1 MLKVQ
6 TFLNKRAF
14 SCNVYVCSDEQG
26 SFIVDPGYFD
36 SEIEEY
42 LKTVAPLQF
51 VLQTHC
57 HFDHILGLNLL
68 AQKYP
73 GLEIYCHKNE
83 IDLALDY
90 NKNGSLMTGCAFL
103 PEVNFKPIEE
113 GVADICGRQIR
124 VIFTPGH
131 TAGSC
136 MYYFE
141 KDKLVFTGDTLI
153 ESSIGRTDL
162 PTGSDAELLKSL
174 AKIRKID
181 FSDDTE
187 FLFGHGVPFSYKELL
202 QYNQFL

>member
-1 MLKVQ
+1 MLKIQ
-6 TFLNKRAF
+6 TFLNRKAF

-73 GLEIYCHKNE
+73 DLEIYCHKNE

-103 PEVNFKPIEE
+103 PEVNFKPLEE

-124 VIFTPGH
+124 VIYTPGH

-162 PTGSDAELLKSL
+162 PTGSEAELLKSL

>member
-1 MLKVQ
+1 MLKIK
-6 TFLNKRAF
+6 TFVNRRAF
-14 SCNVYVCSDEQG
+14 SCNVFVCSDENG

-73 GLEIYCHKNE
+73 DLEFYCHKNE
-83 IDLALDY
+83 IDLAFDY
-90 NKNGSLMTGCAFL
+90 NKNASLMTGCAFL
-103 PEVNFKPIEE
+103 PEVDFKPLEE
-113 GVADICGRQIR
+113 GLTDICGRQIK
-124 VIFTPGH
+124 VIYTPGH

-141 KDKLVFTGDTLI
+141 KDKSVFTGDTLI

-162 PTGSDAELLKSL
+162 PTGSEVELLKSL
-174 AKIRKID
+174 KKIRETG
-181 FSDDTE
+181 FPDDTE
-187 FLFGHGVPFSYKELL
+187 FYFGHGSPMSYGELL
-202 QYNQFL
+202 RYNQFL